1 MDEQAIML
9 GAQEGTMQDVEDS
22 IDCQEQ
28 LEQGRQFFDALCL
41 EYQGKE
47 VLSGKDKQGV
57 FEAILDNLTDQGA
70 LAGFGAYVFTLH
82 VIQQKQIEV
91 VSAQFVDRTRI
102 LEALLQKADENVR
115 EHQLRIIELESA
127 LEKEK
132 RKVNI
137 KEEAGTPGPSGFGR
151 GHGAPQPATNN
162 LYFRILRDQSSAAA
176 AAATETGRRSVSGR
190 KSMSMLVGANG
201 EMRQMNES
209 EKIREYFQNTENRL
223 PEDRPHDRA
232 ELASNVETMIA
243 ANAAF
248 QQAVVAAGANEGSM
262 LVNVE
267 PLTANEL
274 TKLVT
279 LVESMVGDKYKSR
292 AEWGTMSDAN
302 RFLSGVMAK
311 TTVNR
316 PVLARALRMET
327 VPAIIDTFTVM
338 YTEAVQAV
346 PQDGKKLDRVQ
357 KILTSR
363 NQDQQILAAALKALL
378 AKHCTM
384 LASRLE
390 SKDKDKVAL
399 SDIANNGFAVLIECK
414 LHLDAAHVRDHV
426 RGLIEILEYSESFG
440 PRYHGNIA
448 SFAEGLWEDLGEFE
462 A

>member
-1 MDEQAIML
+1 MFDITVFSISIDIEMSAGAMDQQQAIML
-9 GAQEGTMQDVEDS
+9 AADEEAIQGMEDS
-22 IDCQEQ
+22 IECQDK
-28 LEQGRQFFDALCL
+28 LEQGGQFFDALCL

-47 VLSGKDKQGV
+47 VLSGRDNQAI
-57 FEAILDNLTDQGA
+57 FEAILDGLTDQGA
-70 LAGFGAYVFTLH
+70 LAGFGAYMFAMH
-82 VIQQKQIEV
+82 VVQQKKIEG

-102 LEALLQKADENVR
+102 LEALVQKADDNVR

-132 RKVNI
+132 RKVSI
-137 KEEAGTPGPSGFGR
+137 KEVAGTSGILGFGR
-151 GHGAPQPATNN
+151 SSGAPSTATATNSP
-162 LYFRILRDQSSAAA
+162 YFRILRQESSAAA
-176 AAATETGRRSVSGR
+176 VSEAGRQSVSGR
-190 KSMSMLVGANG
+190 RSMSMLVGENG
-201 EMRQMNES
+201 EKRQMNEN
-209 EKIREYFQNTENRL
+209 EKIREYFLNTESRL
-223 PEDRPHDRA
+223 PEDRPHDKV
-232 ELASNVETMIA
+232 EFKSNVETMIA
-243 ANAAF
+243 ANDAF
-248 QQAVVAAGANEGSM
+248 HQAVVAAGANEGSL

-292 AEWGTMSDAN
+292 DEWGSMSDAN

-327 VPAIIDTFTVM
+327 VPAIIDIFTIM

-363 NQDQQILAAALKALL
+363 NQDQQILAAALKVLL
-378 AKHCTM
+378 AKHCTI

-390 SKDKDKVAL
+390 R
-399 SDIANNGFAVLIECK
+399 NGCGKAGQES
-414 LHLDAAHVRDHV
+414 R
-426 RGLIEILEYSESFG
+426 RILCG
-440 PRYHGNIA
+440 A
-448 SFAEGLWEDLGEFE
+448 
-462 A
+462 